1 MGSKQHFDHKRTM
14 IDASSHFWGR
24 LIFLGILCIFS
35 PNFILLSKFGGE
47 FSYNP

>member
-1 MGSKQHFDHKRTM
+1 MGNKQHIDHKRTM
-14 IDASSHFWGR
+14 AQFLGR